1 MASNDIP
8 LSDILI
14 PSRAAAK
21 RARAAFGRQLSSS
34 PEPDTPP
41 KRKSTKRRKSAV
53 SAVDSTKTVANF
65 PTESAHSGPV
75 SSEAIHP
82 PAPLPRRPASHSRL
96 PQSFTSSEN
105 EEEDSRWKC
114 FNGQL
119 VWVRIR
125 RSGEPV
131 WNETEESKEESFWWP
146 GGILR
151 GSLQRGPV
159 HVLLFGR
166 ISPGAKTDISL
177 PTPTESYILSMK
189 TNNESLR
196 FSAQNFRLPDVA
208 PEIDEF
214 PPKKVEDGAGR
225 EVPRGGRKNDF
236 WKPPPPDPML
246 DVPGELVLSL
256 EKKGRTEYWP
266 AKVEE
271 YIPPSKR
278 TAKPRYR
285 LLFLDDAMLSVERS
299 MFYTTGEDGF
309 YSCKLGKFDS
319 GDSKIADNVDAD
331 IDESELTRGPSPIPE
346 IPPPT
351 NFGKLSI
358 RQQFSYVKPV
368 VKAVLNDRYPPAKDR
383 HDAFMKGGIIRRAL
397 RKEAPGKGELNA
409 REVTELGL
417 VLNWWV
423 LRDERYA
430 KKLSSTW
437 QASISVSDPP
447 DDQAQAEL
455 SELSG
460 RVQPTADST
469 NAAVISTHHQDA
481 RAQSV
486 LSDLTDVVTPPP
498 SEVTTCGEML
508 HSERTGHHEQERHR
522 GCEAYEALT
531 QLERIEY
538 CQLVLLHES
547 ILQLLLWR
555 SEERTSLKILDD
567 NEEKHL
573 HEIAFKMSEQMDWV
587 VEIERLREAGQKRRQ
602 QKAGPPPMS
611 MGGTRSRPKMSSS
624 VRN

>member
-1 MASNDIP
+1 M
-8 LSDILI
+8 
-14 PSRAAAK
+14 
-21 RARAAFGRQLSSS
+21 F
-34 PEPDTPP
+34 
-41 KRKSTKRRKSAV
+41 
-53 SAVDSTKTVANF
+53 
-65 PTESAHSGPV
+65 
-75 SSEAIHP
+75 
-82 PAPLPRRPASHSRL
+82 
-96 PQSFTSSEN
+96 
-105 EEEDSRWKC
+105 
-114 FNGQL
+114 
-119 VWVRIR
+119 
-125 RSGEPV
+125 
-131 WNETEESKEESFWWP
+131 
-146 GGILR
+146 
-151 GSLQRGPV
+151 
-159 HVLLFGR
+159 LLFGR
-166 ISPGAKTDISL
+166 ISPGAKTDVSL
-177 PTPTESYILSMK
+177 PMPTESYILSMK

-196 FSAQNFRLPDVA
+196 YTSRPATA
-208 PEIDEF
+208 TY
-214 PPKKVEDGAGR
+214 
-225 EVPRGGRKNDF
+225 DF

-266 AKVEE
+266 AKIEE
-271 YIPPSKR
+271 YIPPPKR
-278 TAKPRYR
+278 TAKSRYR
-285 LLFLDDAMLSVERS
+285 LLFLGDAMLSVERS
-299 MFYTTGEDGF
+299 MFYMTGEDAF
-309 YSCKLGKFDS
+309 YSCKLEKFDS

-397 RKEAPGKGELNA
+397 RKEAP
-409 REVTELGL
+409 
-417 VLNWWV
+417 
-423 LRDERYA
+423 
-430 KKLSSTW
+430 
-437 QASISVSDPP
+437 
-447 DDQAQAEL
+447 AQVE
-455 SELSG
+455 SSG

-469 NAAVISTHHQDA
+469 NAAVIPTHHQDA

-486 LSDLTDVVTPPP
+486 LSDLTEVVTPPP

-508 HSERTGHHEQERHR
+508 HSERTGHHEQERRR

-555 SEERTSLKILDD
+555 SEERTSLKKLDD

-602 QKAGPPPMS
+602 QKVGPPPMS
-611 MGGTRSRPKMSSS
+611 MSGTRSRPKMSSS
-624 VRN
+624 AQELLRCQELHDDHKALVEIEREAQRFYGTTGKVCQSSIPTRLPFSAGASLIYTFFFRTMCLIVHSRGPRLVGVLRRQSTARVYLLSAPLWERIVLAIFTTCHAGHLDFATMCCTFTLTRTIHASRWMMEGPIGSFLIISNVSDSWTAASGPVYLLPPPFLLHPPSSEFPHHVTGFSPLLTACCIAEGTLVCTAASSSPASHASATKVLELKQHVV